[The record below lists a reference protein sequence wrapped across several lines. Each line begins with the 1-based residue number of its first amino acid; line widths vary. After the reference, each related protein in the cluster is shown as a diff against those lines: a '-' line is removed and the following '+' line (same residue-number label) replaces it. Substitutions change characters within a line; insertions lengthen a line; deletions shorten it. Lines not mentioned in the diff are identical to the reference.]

1 MPKEN
6 SHLYEFGE
14 FQADPTERVLFHH
27 GEHVRLQPKTFETL
41 LALLEQAGHVVR
53 KEELMERVWPD
64 AFVEEINLTKNI
76 SALRKTL
83 GNGKGAGQFIE
94 TIPTVGYR
102 FVAPVREVAQRDT
115 EMRER
120 GGAAREARE
129 EARSAEEENLAA
141 PPLSHPRVPAP
152 PRRIW
157 LWGLTL
163 ASLLGCI
170 GAVVYFPRIPS
181 PPPAPASIA
190 VLPFKN
196 LTGDAGQEYFTDGL
210 AEDLTNDLSRL
221 KDLKVIARNS
231 AFTFKGQDVDV
242 REAGRKLNV
251 ATVLEGTV
259 QRAGERWQITATLR
273 ESQTGRVLL
282 RSEHQSNAE
291 ENILAIQK
299 EIRCSVAANLQVV
312 LCGGS
317 ADIPKT
323 NNLEAYLAY
332 LKGLYQFNLR
342 TPASLQQAIQHL
354 EQAVKLDPNYALA
367 WATLADAYFVGKWY
381 IPLSNEVIPKI
392 KAAAQQ
398 AIALDDTMVYAHFM
412 MAVYWSNQGNMTESE
427 QENVKVRSLDP
438 NYPRSL
444 HSQGITQALEGK
456 YDEGVRL
463 IRQVQQLDPL
473 SLVINTDVGYVY
485 YIARRYDE
493 AIASY
498 RNALT
503 MDAKFSLAH
512 LLLGLALSQKGQHAE
527 AIAEVQQASDRGS
540 EYLAALGNVYARA
553 GRREEALATLEQ
565 LQQLARRQY
574 VPPYQF
580 AWIYCGL
587 GDHDQAVASLQKSA
601 REKAGVIDFKHHP
614 VYEPLRGHTRYEQL
628 LRDAPYHW

>member
-1 MPKEN
+1 MKEQ
-6 SHLYEFGE
+6 HGHRYEFGE
-14 FQADPTERVLFHH
+14 FQIDPAERVLFHH

-41 LALLEQAGHVVR
+41 LALVEHSGHVVR

-76 SALRKTL
+76 STLRKTL
-83 GNGKGAGQFIE
+83 SNGHGAGKFIE

-102 FVAPVREVAQRDT
+102 FVAEVRAVEQGDT
-115 EMRER
+115 EMRGRGDAER
-120 GGAAREARE
+120 EGRETALPEDE
-129 EARSAEEENLAA
+129 ERPTIA
-141 PPLSHPRVPAP
+141 PLPRPL
-152 PRRIW
+152 W
-157 LWGLTL
+157 LWGVVMT
-163 ASLLGCI
+163 ALLGCI
-170 GAVVYFPRIPS
+170 VAVGYFRRMPS
-181 PPPAPASIA
+181 PPPTSASIA
-190 VLPFKN
+190 VLPFTN
-196 LTGDAGQEYFTDGL
+196 LTGDVEQDYFTDGL

-231 AFTFKGQDVDV
+231 AFTFKGQDVNV
-242 REAGRKLNV
+242 REVGHKLNV
-251 ATVLEGTV
+251 ATILEGTV
-259 QRAGERWQITATLR
+259 QRAGDRWQITTTLR
-273 ESQTGRVLL
+273 ESQSGRVLF

-299 EIRCSVAANLQVV
+299 EIRCNVAANLQVV

-323 NNLEAYLAY
+323 KNLEAYLAY

-354 EQAVKLDPNYALA
+354 EQAVKLDPDYALA

-398 AIALDDTMVYAHFM
+398 AIALDDAMAYAHFV
-412 MAVYWSNQGNMTESE
+412 MAVYWSSQGNILEE
-427 QENVKVRSLDP
+427 AQEGAKVRTIDP
-438 NYPRSL
+438 NYPRFV
-444 HSQGITQALEGK
+444 HSQGITQALQGK

-463 IRQVQQLDPL
+463 MRQVQQLDPL
-473 SLVINTDVGYVY
+473 SLVVNTDVGYVY
-485 YIARRYDE
+485 YLARRYDE

-498 RNALT
+498 RSALT

-527 AIAEVQQASDRGS
+527 AIASVQQARDRGS

-553 GRREEALATLEQ
+553 GQRVEALAILEK
-565 LQQLARRQY
+565 LQELARRQY

-587 GDHDQAVASLQKSA
+587 GDRDQAVASLQKSA
-601 REKAGVIDFKHHP
+601 QEKAGVIDFKHHP
-614 VYEPLRGHTRYEQL
+614 VYEPLRGDARYEEL
-628 LRDAPYHW
+628 LRQAPYNW